1 MLRRPPRSTRTD
13 TLFPCTT
20 LFRSSH
26 GLPIAPNGS
35 LASLRRPNMP
45 AIGYVTRNEDGFKG
59 QLRTLSIRTDV
70 EIVPHRSKSHESH
83 PDYRVYCSGSEVG
96 GGWIRTGER
105 LIGSDHV

>member
-35 LASLRRPNMP
+35 RASLRRPNMP
-45 AIGYVTRNEDGFKG
+45 AIGYVTRNADGFKG

-70 EIVPHRSKSHESH
+70 EIVPNRSKSHES
-83 PDYRVYCSGSEVG
+83 RSEEHTSELHSLK
-96 GGWIRTGER
+96 RNSSAAFCMQKKHHR
-105 LIGSDHV
+105 NS